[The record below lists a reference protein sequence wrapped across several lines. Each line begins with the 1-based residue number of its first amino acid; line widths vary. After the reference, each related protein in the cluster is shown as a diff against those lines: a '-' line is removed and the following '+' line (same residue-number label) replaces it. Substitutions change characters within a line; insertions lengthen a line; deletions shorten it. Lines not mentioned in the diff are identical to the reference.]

1 MSETKDAA
9 LMVPEA
15 ALDINAAI
23 AMQQAYLDACRALL
37 DDNDYAIIKGEKF
50 RKRSGWAKLRRAFAV
65 SCEVIREER
74 LELDDDWGYLFV
86 VRAFLPNGRF
96 EDADG
101 ACMASEFS
109 GQRIP
114 ATLPNVRAKALTR
127 AKSRAT
133 SDVLGAGIVS
143 AEEIVNN
150 NQHWIDKP
158 KVRARFWRW
167 VRQDLALTDQDVYQA
182 LGVEHIH
189 DYTGTMQDAK
199 DAITEYVN
207 AIGKADTD

>member
-1 MSETKDAA
+1 MSKQTDTA

-50 RKRSGWAKLRRAFAV
+50 RRRSGWAKLRRAFGV
-65 SCEVIREER
+65 SCEIMQEER
-74 LELDDDWGYLFV
+74 VVNGDDWGYQFV
-86 VRAFLPNGRF
+86 VRATLPTGRF

-114 ATLPNVRAKALTR
+114 PTLPNVRAKALTR

-143 AEEIVNN
+143 AEEVASST
-150 NQHWIDKP
+150 QHWIDKP

-189 DYTGTMQDAK
+189 DYAGTMQDAK
-199 DAITEYVN
+199 DAIAEYVN
-207 AIGKADTD
+207 AGGKP